1 MKVKTKAVIVSD
13 LTEENIKVEN
23 SGETVKQS
31 LADMIKGQDEAAK
44 APSLPFYVWIKIIVL
59 GALVLLFFRDEV
71 IQLWKTWRG
80 NVNWSHGFI
89 IPFFSCYLIYAWW
102 DKITKIP
109 CRIWLPGIFVILLAM
124 VGKAYGLIVLHNMW
138 SAQLM
143 LPLMIWG
150 LVLYLCGPRMAMVLF
165 VPIFFLELAMPLPD
179 RLYNLMSL
187 PMQNLSARMATS
199 ILQLFGVQISVSAS
213 YMQVVSIS
221 GVHHSLE
228 VAEACSGMRS
238 LMAFIALGVAMAYLD
253 ERPFWERLVIM
264 LAGIPIALI
273 CNILRVTLTCS
284 MFVLDMKELG
294 EGFMHN
300 MMGMALLVPALI
312 LLFLLAKLLDG
323 LYVEEDDDV
332 SDASGGDDAAEVK
345 S

>member
-1 MKVKTKAVIVSD
+1 MSEEKLKVGNPGEAVKA
-13 LTEENIKVEN
+13 
-23 SGETVKQS
+23 S
-31 LADMIKGQDEAAK
+31 LADMIKGQDEATK
-44 APSLPFYVWIKIIVL
+44 APSLPFYVWIKIAVL

-89 IPFFSCYLIYAWW
+89 IPFFSCYLVYAWW
-102 DKITKIP
+102 DKIIKTRSSVFP
-109 CRIWLPGIFVILLAM
+109 PGLLVVVAAM
-124 VGKAYGLIVLHNMW
+124 FGKAAALIIFHNMW
-138 SAQLM
+138 LSQLM
-143 LPLMIWG
+143 IPLMIWG
-150 LVLYLCGPRMAMVLF
+150 LVLYLCGLRMAMMLF

-179 RLYNLMSL
+179 RLYNMISL
-187 PMQNLSARMATS
+187 PMQNLSAKMATG

-221 GVHHSLE
+221 GAHHSLE

-238 LMAFIALGVAMAYLD
+238 LMAFIALGVAMAYME

-284 MFVLDMKELG
+284 MFVWDKKELG

-300 MMGMALLVPALI
+300 MMGMALLVPALL

-323 LYVEEDDDV
+323 LYVEEDDDEEDEKT
-332 SDASGGDDAAEVK
+332 SEGKAAAEVK